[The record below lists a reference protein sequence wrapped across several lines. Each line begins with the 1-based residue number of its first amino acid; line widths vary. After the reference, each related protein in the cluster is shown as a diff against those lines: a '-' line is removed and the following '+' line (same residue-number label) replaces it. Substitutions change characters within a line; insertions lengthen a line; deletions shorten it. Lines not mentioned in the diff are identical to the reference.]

1 MIKKFNE
8 FNELNESHGDTTR
21 MIPVEMKWGSKAVSA
36 TITLSI
42 NGYLEE
48 GDDRTEITYQ
58 EALDLVRQNLE
69 SLAGSNDGS
78 EMLLNVNDDKIRFK

>member
-1 MIKKFNE
+1 MIKKFS
-8 FNELNESHGDTTR
+8 ELNESHGDTTR
-21 MIPVEMKWGSKAVSA
+21 MIPVVKMKWGSKAVSA

-78 EMLLNVNDDKIRFK
+78 EMLLNVNDDEIRFKSE